1 MDKEKLSEEL
11 KSYSKS
17 DLELIVSTQQDLYSQ
32 EELEFISEII
42 QKKDKEDKEKQKAF
56 IQSHLPTEISCPKCD
71 GVNTFKNEKCQY
83 CGYTFDKRKYYQI
96 EYYENAEEETEFED
110 EETRSYTFQYII
122 SFLLPLV
129 GYILGAILL
138 SKDDSDEKS
147 VGKVCIIL
155 GIISTIISVI
165 SSIMIFKS

>member
-1 MDKEKLSEEL
+1 M
-11 KSYSKS
+11 
-17 DLELIVSTQQDLYSQ
+17 
-32 EELEFISEII
+32 
-42 QKKDKEDKEKQKAF
+42 
-56 IQSHLPTEISCPKCD
+56 
-71 GVNTFKNEKCQY
+71 
-83 CGYTFDKRKYYQI
+83 

-122 SFLLPLV
+122 SFFIPLV